1 MINTRF
7 SVAVH
12 ILALSASVPREQL
25 TSEYIAGSVNT
36 NPVVIRRIGSMLKK
50 AGLLDSQAGIRGFA
64 LTRQPE
70 AITLLDIYQAVQKE
84 EEALFAVHPSPNPD
98 CPVGKNI
105 QGALDT
111 AFTNAQEA
119 MERELAD
126 LSLKN
131 IMNDLF
137 S

>member
-12 ILALSASVPREQL
+12 ILALAASMPREKL

-50 AGLLDSQAGIRGFA
+50 AGLLESQAGIRGFA
-64 LTRQPE
+64 LAAQPE
-70 AITLLDIYQAVQKE
+70 VITLLDIYQAVQKE
-84 EEALFAVHPSPNPD
+84 EEALFGVHPSPNPR
-98 CPVGKNI
+98 CAVGQNI
-105 QGALDT
+105 QGALNT
-111 AFTNAQEA
+111 AFGSAQHA
-119 MERELAD
+119 MEQELAGI
-126 LSLKN
+126 SLKN